1 MSTKRSGKKTTAKKK
16 GATTKGESP
25 SRLIDASIKELD
37 DWRGKT
43 LSHVRALIKQADPV
57 ITEDLKWRGAPVWS
71 ADGNLCLAMAFKDKV
86 KVTFPWGAML
96 PDPDKLFN
104 NELEGKQWRAID
116 IFENDKINE
125 KALKALVR
133 AAIDF
138 NHNKASAKPATKS
151 RTRKAV

>member
-1 MSTKRSGKKTTAKKK
+1 MTAS
-16 GATTKGESP
+16 EQ
-25 SRLIDASIKELD
+25 IDEMIAGLT
-37 DWRGKT
+37 DWRGPAFARIRKII
-43 LSHVRALIKQADPV
+43 LEADPV
-57 ITEDLKWRGAPVWS
+57 ITEEVKWRGAPVWS
-71 ADGNLCLAMAFKDKV
+71 HDGNLCLAMPFKGKV

-133 AAIDF
+133 AAADF

>member
-1 MSTKRSGKKTTAKKK
+1 
-16 GATTKGESP
+16 
-25 SRLIDASIKELD
+25 
-37 DWRGKT
+37 
-43 LSHVRALIKQADPV
+43 
-57 ITEDLKWRGAPVWS
+57 
-71 ADGNLCLAMAFKDKV
+71 V

-133 AAIDF
+133 AAVEF
-138 NHNKASAKPATKS
+138 NHNKAGAKSATKS
-151 RTRKAV
+151 RTPKAV

>member
-1 MSTKRSGKKTTAKKK
+1 MTAS
-16 GATTKGESP
+16 EQ
-25 SRLIDASIKELD
+25 IDEMIAGLT
-37 DWRGKT
+37 DWRGPAFARIRKII
-43 LSHVRALIKQADPV
+43 LKADPV
-57 ITEDLKWRGAPVWS
+57 ITEEVKWRGAPVWS
-71 ADGNLCLAMAFKDKV
+71 HDGNVCLAVAFKGKV

-96 PDPDKLFN
+96 PDPDKVFN

-133 AAIDF
+133 AAVDF